1 MYVLLLVFI
10 NEVIQLEQVLPH
22 ALQSAVSLKCSCSC
36 SCSCSIII
44 IISIVIVVTIAAL
57 LLMTS
62 AAMRLHFA
70 FALFTLRC
78 IHCLFPL
85 RERIVLRY

>member
-22 ALQSAVSLKCSCSC
+22 ALQSAVSLKCSC